1 VWFANYPPD
10 HATDLR
16 GRFRNERAGA
26 HLSAWWELYLHRLFT
41 CLGYRLDVHPQLPDS
56 PNQPDFMLGRERER
70 VYVEAAV
77 VFSGIVSDE
86 GRDAVREGWVV
97 DALNKHYDPNFML
110 HVEFDRVGRLRPRER
125 DVSGPVATW
134 LASLDPDTVSGE
146 YDRSGEL
153 PERSFSVGE
162 WQLRVRAIPVDR
174 EARGLPRRLVGV
186 GPSTTGR
193 VDDKEQLRDT
203 LKHKSGRYG
212 EPDIP
217 LVVALSLA
225 VGFDD
230 EDIEGALYGSRAV
243 QFRVDEPGWSREI
256 RQQDGAW
263 ITERG
268 PRRQRLSGVLTVAGL
283 GMTNAVKVQP
293 RLWLNP
299 WAYVPLEVAWP
310 FDKWTCADAGQTS
323 REPAEPDMAHL
334 LGLPEDW
341 PGPEPAFPLR
351 TRRTE
356 C

>member
-1 VWFANYPPD
+1 MWFADYPPD

-86 GRDAVREGWVV
+86 GQDAVREGWVV

-134 LASLDPDTVSGE
+134 LASLDPDTASGE

-153 PERSFSVGE
+153 HERSFSVGE
-162 WQLRVRAIPVDR
+162 WQLRVRAVPVDR

-186 GPSTTGR
+186 GPSTTGQ
-193 VDDKEQLRDT
+193 VDDKEQLRASTRAAAMGSRTFHWFWRSVSRSGSTTKT
-203 LKHKSGRYG
+203 LKARCTDLARSSS
-212 EPDIP
+212 EST
-217 LVVALSLA
+217 SLA
-225 VGFDD
+225 
-230 EDIEGALYGSRAV
+230 GSV
-243 QFRVDEPGWSREI
+243 KSDSR
-256 RQQDGAW
+256 
-263 ITERG
+263 
-268 PRRQRLSGVLTVAGL
+268 TVHG
-283 GMTNAVKVQP
+283 
-293 RLWLNP
+293 
-299 WAYVPLEVAWP
+299 
-310 FDKWTCADAGQTS
+310 
-323 REPAEPDMAHL
+323 
-334 LGLPEDW
+334 
-341 PGPEPAFPLR
+341 
-351 TRRTE
+351 
-356 C
+356 